1 MLEWSD
7 SSTGLRV
14 AVGWVVQAA
23 RSADTFWYILNI
35 VHFFWIPSFVICHL
49 VIQFLQTFQV
59 FSVFMFSYSV
69 SSCFIV
75 VVVLQH
81 QNMCMTCVCHTCVCM
96 YVEIYMYTQLHI
108 HTCWGGQWGC
118 VADKNGWN
126 KSDLCAW
133 EFINYVWHKWP
144 LRLNVTYIV

>member
-1 MLEWSD
+1 M
-7 SSTGLRV
+7 
-14 AVGWVVQAA
+14 GWVVQAA
-23 RSADTFWYILNI
+23 RSADTVWYILNI

-108 HTCWGGQWGC
+108 HTCWGDSEDVWQIKMDGINQIY
-118 VADKNGWN
+118 VRENSLIMYDI
-126 KSDLCAW
+126 SDL
-133 EFINYVWHKWP
+133 
-144 LRLNVTYIV
+144 